1 MYLTNGFASFT
12 IISKE
17 GCLMRK
23 LVGCIITLLLMT
35 AALAACTSSSPGRIE
50 SSVQNS
56 GPEESTQAAETM
68 EVPDTTRTLDT
79 TEEITVPTGNSDPAE
94 AEQESAKTTGV
105 AKPTQTENS
114 KSTEP
119 THPVTTKPTEPPH
132 THSYTS
138 SKVASTCTNKGYTLH
153 KCSCGKS
160 YTDNETAA
168 LGHSW
173 GDWTVV
179 TQPTTQ
185 QEGKQTRTCS
195 RCGATES
202 QSIPKVEAPALE
214 WSDLDLNKAMAV
226 GNQYA
231 ASRYGCVPDTSLNIN
246 TPNVGYNFPNSLSRG
261 EIISYVPS
269 LAGSYQ
275 EAIEFE
281 IKGNVDLFVQ
291 DFIYSGYTEDDVRG
305 AKINCWCVIQNNQLW
320 FYVFYK

>member
-1 MYLTNGFASFT
+1 MKK
-12 IISKE
+12 IIS
-17 GCLMRK
+17 LI
-23 LVGCIITLLLMT
+23 LALLLV
-35 AALAACTSSSPGRIE
+35 AAMLAACAPSNTDGTEANLQTAP
-50 SSVQNS
+50 
-56 GPEESTQAAETM
+56 PEESTQGTEATEPTDGT
-68 EVPDTTRTLDT
+68 EET
-79 TEEITVPTGNSDPAE
+79 TEPVDGSDPTE
-94 AEQESAKTTGV
+94 PEQETTEGTE
-105 AKPTQTENS
+105 ATEPETNKPTQ
-114 KSTEP
+114 P
-119 THPVTTKPTEPPH
+119 TKPPH

-138 SKVASTCTNKGYTLH
+138 TKVAATCTKGGYTLH

-173 GDWTVV
+173 GNWTVV

-214 WSDLDLNKAMAV
+214 WSDLDLNRAMAV

-231 ASRYGCVPDTSLNIN
+231 ASKYGCSIDTSLNVN
-246 TPNVGYNFPNSLSRG
+246 TPYVGYNFPNSLSRG

-281 IKGNVDLFVQ
+281 MKGNVDLFVQ
-291 DFIYSGYTEDDVRG
+291 DAINGGADYTK
-305 AKINCWCVIQNNQLW
+305 ATINCWCVVQNNQLW
-320 FYVFYK
+320 FYVFYQ

>member
-1 MYLTNGFASFT
+1 MKK
-12 IISKE
+12 IIS
-17 GCLMRK
+17 LILA
-23 LVGCIITLLLMT
+23 LVLMT
-35 AALAACTSSSPGRIE
+35 GMLAACAPSNMDGTEANLQTAP
-50 SSVQNS
+50 
-56 GPEESTQAAETM
+56 PEMSTQET
-68 EVPDTTRTLDT
+68 EATEPTDGTEET
-79 TEEITVPTGNSDPAE
+79 TEPVDTGDPT
-94 AEQESAKTTGV
+94 EQETTEGTE
-105 AKPTQTENS
+105 PTQTETT
-114 KSTEP
+114 KPTEKPTEP
-119 THPVTTKPTEPPH
+119 TQPSTTKPTEPPH

-138 SKVASTCTNKGYTLH
+138 TKVAATCTSKGYTLH
-153 KCSCGKS
+153 KCSCGSS
-160 YTDNETAA
+160 YTSDETAA

-173 GDWTVV
+173 GNWTVV

>member
-1 MYLTNGFASFT
+1 MKK
-12 IISKE
+12 IIS
-17 GCLMRK
+17 LILA
-23 LVGCIITLLLMT
+23 LVLMT
-35 AALAACTSSSPGRIE
+35 GMLAACAPSNMDGTEANLQTAP
-50 SSVQNS
+50 
-56 GPEESTQAAETM
+56 PEMSTQET
-68 EVPDTTRTLDT
+68 EATEPTDGTEET
-79 TEEITVPTGNSDPAE
+79 TEPVDTGDPT
-94 AEQESAKTTGV
+94 EQETTEGTE
-105 AKPTQTENS
+105 PTQTETT
-114 KSTEP
+114 KPTEKPTEP
-119 THPVTTKPTEPPH
+119 TQPSTTKPTEPAH

-138 SKVASTCTNKGYTLH
+138 TKVAATCTSKGYTLH
-153 KCSCGKS
+153 KCSCGSS
-160 YTDNETAA
+160 YTSDETAA

-173 GDWTVV
+173 GNWTVV

>member
-1 MYLTNGFASFT
+1 
-12 IISKE
+12 
-17 GCLMRK
+17 MRK

-35 AALAACTSSSPGRIE
+35 AALTACTSSSPGRIE

-56 GPEESTQAAETM
+56 GPEESTKAAETI

-185 QEGKQTRTCS
+185 QEGSESRSCW
-195 RCGATES
+195 RCGAVES
-202 QSIPKVEAPALE
+202 RAIPKLEPPALE
-214 WSDLDLNKAMAV
+214 WSDLDLNRAMAV

-231 ASRYGCVPDTSLNIN
+231 TSKYGCIPD
-246 TPNVGYNFPNSLSRG
+246 NSLGFDGGFDMPINLSKG
-261 EIISYVPS
+261 EIL
-269 LAGSYQ
+269 LAAERTGRTFQ
-275 EAIEFE
+275 QVIEAEMM
-281 IKGNVDLFVQ
+281 GNVDLFAECRRL
-291 DFIYSGYTEDDVRG
+291 YGYDSIENWHI
-305 AKINCWCVIQNNQLW
+305 KCWCEIKDNQLW
-320 FYVFYK
+320 FYVFY

>member
-1 MYLTNGFASFT
+1 MKK
-12 IISKE
+12 IIS
-17 GCLMRK
+17 LILA
-23 LVGCIITLLLMT
+23 LVLMT
-35 AALAACTSSSPGRIE
+35 GMLAACAPSSPDGTE
-50 SSVQNS
+50 AAVQTS
-56 GPEESTQAAETM
+56 EPEASTQG
-68 EVPDTTRTLDT
+68 
-79 TEEITVPTGNSDPAE
+79 TEA
-94 AEQESAKTTGV
+94 
-105 AKPTQTENS
+105 
-114 KSTEP
+114 TEP
-119 THPVTTKPTEPPH
+119 TDGTEETTEPVDASDPTEPEQETTEGTEPTQAETTKPTEPPQPPTTKPTQPSH

-138 SKVASTCTNKGYTLH
+138 TKVAATCTKGGYTLH

-160 YTDNETAA
+160 YTDSETAA

-173 GDWTVV
+173 GSWTVV

>member
-1 MYLTNGFASFT
+1 MKK
-12 IISKE
+12 IIS
-17 GCLMRK
+17 LILA
-23 LVGCIITLLLMT
+23 LVLMT
-35 AALAACTSSSPGRIE
+35 GMLAACAPSNMDGTEANLQTAP
-50 SSVQNS
+50 
-56 GPEESTQAAETM
+56 PEMSTQ
-68 EVPDTTRTLDT
+68 DT
-79 TEEITVPTGNSDPAE
+79 E
-94 AEQESAKTTGV
+94 A
-105 AKPTQTENS
+105 
-114 KSTEP
+114 TEP
-119 THPVTTKPTEPPH
+119 TDGTEETTEPVDTGDPTEQETTEGTEPTQAETTKPTEKPTEPTQPSTTKPTEPPH
-132 THSYTS
+132 IHSYTS
-138 SKVASTCTNKGYTLH
+138 TKVAATCTNKGYTLH
-153 KCSCGKS
+153 KCSCGSS
-160 YTDNETAA
+160 YTSDETAA

-173 GDWTVV
+173 GNWTVV

-195 RCGATES
+195 RCGATDS

>member
-1 MYLTNGFASFT
+1 MKRTFALVSLLALVFAGCRPTTNVTDPTKNSYQAYSTT
-12 IISKE
+12 ISPLE
-17 GCLMRK
+17 SRPTTG
-23 LVGCIITLLLMT
+23 T
-35 AALAACTSSSPGRIE
+35 AT
-50 SSVQNS
+50 
-56 GPEESTQAAETM
+56 EST
-68 EVPDTTRTLDT
+68 
-79 TEEITVPTGNSDPAE
+79 TVPAE
-94 AEQESAKTTGV
+94 SESKPNVLDIPKETEAAK
-105 AKPTQTENS
+105 
-114 KSTEP
+114 EP
-119 THPVTTKPTEPPH
+119 TVPLETVPSNESMETQPPATKPTEPPH

-138 SKVASTCTNKGYTLH
+138 TKVAATCTSKGYTLH
-153 KCSCGKS
+153 KCSCGSS
-160 YTDNETAA
+160 YTSDETAA

-173 GDWTVV
+173 GNWTVV